1 MKKMFSISFNYRKS
15 QYEALIRVIKEKDDR
30 REYRI
35 TVMNG
40 ELEVLLF
47 GHHMLIEENGRL
59 NFSTNGLSSQAAE
72 LKTIIAEAFNAFRA
86 EASAN

>member
-1 MKKMFSISFNYRKS
+1 MFSISFNYRES
-15 QYEALIRVIKEKDDR
+15 TYEALIRVIKEKGDR

-47 GHHMLIEENGRL
+47 GHHMLVEENGQL
-59 NFSTNGLSSQAAE
+59 NSLTKGLSDEAAE
-72 LKTIIAEAFNAFRA
+72 LKTIIAEAFSAFKA
-86 EASAN
+86 EVSAN